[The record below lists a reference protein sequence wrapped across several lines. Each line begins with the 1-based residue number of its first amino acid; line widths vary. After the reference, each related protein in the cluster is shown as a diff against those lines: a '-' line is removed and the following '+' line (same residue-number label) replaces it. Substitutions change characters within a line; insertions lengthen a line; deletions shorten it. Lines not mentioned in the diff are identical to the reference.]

1 MDDLRPLHLA
11 GLARSAAGEAIEV
24 PGADL
29 RLQRI
34 DTRIAPDLKGP
45 TWLIVLEGRV
55 IVDLPHG
62 DFRILERL
70 DALRLPAD
78 LTCQLVPV
86 DGAATVA
93 GHAAVEAAG

>member
-1 MDDLRPLHLA
+1 VDDLRPLHLA

-34 DTRIAPDLKGP
+34 DGSHEPELHASV
-45 TWLIVLEGRV
+45 WLVVLDGRV

-62 DFRILERL
+62 DFRVLERL
-70 DALRLPAD
+70 DALRLPAR
-78 LTCQLVPV
+78 LACRLVPV
-86 DGAATVA
+86 DGAAIVA
-93 GHAAVEAAG
+93 WHGAA

>member
-34 DTRIAPDLKGP
+34 DGSHEPELNASA
-45 TWLIVLEGRV
+45 WLVVLDGRV

-62 DFRILERL
+62 DFRVLERL
-70 DALRLPAD
+70 DALRLPAHLD
-78 LTCQLVPV
+78 CRLVPV
-86 DGAATVA
+86 DGAAIVA
-93 GHAAVEAAG
+93 WHGAT

>member
-11 GLARSAAGEAIEV
+11 ALAHSAAGEAIEV

-34 DTRIAPDLKGP
+34 AEGHEPELNASM
-45 TWLIVLEGRV
+45 WLVVLDGRV

-62 DFRILERL
+62 DFRVLERL
-70 DALRLPAD
+70 DALRLPAR
-78 LTCQLVPV
+78 LGCRLVPV
-86 DGAATVA
+86 DGAAIVA
-93 GHAAVEAAG
+93 WHGAT